1 MAKGSPELAHLLP
14 GEPKGVDPGD
24 ELLLEVLLH
33 TLPCSL
39 PPTSSRLLHLLPDGV
54 APQQGVGAPLHHEL
68 HHVLLLGLRVWASP
82 CLGRAGQD
90 HLMIKVPF
98 DFGQI
103 PEPTKSSSSSM
114 SDTFSPTSAFA
125 ADHVDLPRRT
135 SSGLV
140 EEEKIPLDLKLDVVS
155 KQEMMFDLL
164 DPVVGQIGQDGVLS
178 YTVSHVFGKEAV
190 LSWDFLDV

>member
-39 PPTSSRLLHLLPDGV
+39 APTSSRLLHLLPDGV

-68 HHVLLLGLRVWASP
+68 HHVLLLCLRVWASP

-98 DFGQI
+98 DFVWI
-103 PEPTKSSSSSM
+103 PKPTKSSSSSM
-114 SDTFSPTSAFA
+114 SDTLSPTSAFA
-125 ADHVDLPRRT
+125 ADHVVLPRRT
-135 SSGLV
+135 SSGSV

-155 KQEMMFDLL
+155 ELEMVLDLL

-178 YTVSHVFGKEAV
+178 DTVSHVFGKETV
-190 LSWDFLDV
+190 LSWYFLDV

>member
-82 CLGRAGQD
+82 GLGRAGQH
-90 HLMIKVPF
+90 HLMIKIPF
-98 DFGQI
+98 DFG
-103 PEPTKSSSSSM
+103 
-114 SDTFSPTSAFA
+114 
-125 ADHVDLPRRT
+125 
-135 SSGLV
+135 
-140 EEEKIPLDLKLDVVS
+140 
-155 KQEMMFDLL
+155 
-164 DPVVGQIGQDGVLS
+164 
-178 YTVSHVFGKEAV
+178 
-190 LSWDFLDV
+190 